1 MRIYIMYICGATTCR
16 ACKGRVVGES
26 ILLASRASHTLAPSR
41 LPRAL
46 THAAASWPAVP
57 PTSDDASGLICG
69 WRFMSPC
76 WWSGHKPAGWLG
88 RVVFGMA
95 AGVRDTGFWFCGSAG
110 LWFVNGWL
118 VRRWGR
124 RSRESG
130 CLSIVG
136 VVILESK
143 EYGLTLVV
151 TLEDRR

>member
-1 MRIYIMYICGATTCR
+1 MYCCGATTCR

-26 ILLASRASHTLAPSR
+26 ILLASRASHMLAPSH

-46 THAAASWPAVP
+46 AHAAASWPAVP

-95 AGVRDTGFWFCGSAG
+95 AGVRDTGFWFVVC
-110 LWFVNGWL
+110 WFV
-118 VRRWGR
+118 VRQRLIGRHAEAVARLNCRPSAMVTHTNLGVYLLWGGR
-124 RSRESG
+124 YLRE
-130 CLSIVG
+130 
-136 VVILESK
+136 
-143 EYGLTLVV
+143 
-151 TLEDRR
+151 